1 MTTTKKE
8 VSIALCPELCYH
20 GDRFLYILGR
30 ILNRFSKDIGQLD
43 EILPITMYDFLTVS
57 ACWDTS
63 TVIDIGA
70 MLFDVISWRGLT
82 GHCKTRLC
90 VMSFCKKSHNLY

>member
-1 MTTTKKE
+1 MKD
-8 VSIALCPELCYH
+8 VSIALCPELRYH
-20 GDRFLYILGR
+20 GDLFYILGR

-63 TVIDIGA
+63 SVIDIVA
-70 MLFDVISWRGLT
+70 MFYDIV
-82 GHCKTRLC
+82 
-90 VMSFCKKSHNLY
+90 Y